1 MRGMGKATLAVN
13 GETVEGGRSLKLM
26 WEESEEKSNLWLI
39 YSFRG
44 MMMADPLK
52 IYADRTLHHI
62 CRQAC
67 LLRCEVN

>member
-13 GETVEGGRSLKLM
+13 GETVEGGRSQRRSLRRR
-26 WEESEEKSNLWLI
+26 NLWLI

-44 MMMADPLK
+44 MMTADPLK